1 MAGVT
6 PATIKNIL
14 LMKTPA
20 GKECKYYYAD
30 FHRGRNVQQCR
41 LIERNPDSPP
51 WQPRLCHTCPV
62 PEILLANQ
70 SETMKLDGKVVKK
83 FFGFK
88 QQVEVIGWCSECFS
102 EIPNPVLGCQNC
114 HPNRPSILDLPE
126 SPE

>member
-1 MAGVT
+1 
-6 PATIKNIL
+6 
-14 LMKTPA
+14 MKTPA

-30 FHRGRNVQQCR
+30 FHRGRHVQACR

-51 WQPRLCHTCPV
+51 WQPSLCQTCPV

-70 SETMKLDGKVVKK
+70 SDTLKLDGKVVKK

-102 EIPNPVLGCQNC
+102 EIPNPMLGCPNC
-114 HPNRPSILDLPE
+114 SRTSDHPSILDLEEGPG
-126 SPE
+126 